1 LFKRS
6 LLALIAITVTST
18 SGADIETPAG
28 VSVETSASVEP
39 SGVRAPSLFRAV
51 YKADYK
57 GLPISAKGIREL
69 SKTEDGH
76 YLLSSKATS
85 MFASIV
91 ESTEF
96 RIDGD
101 YVKPVEYQYHRSG
114 IGKKR
119 QAILNFDW
127 DTMTVLN
134 NVQNK
139 PWTMDVPLGAMDK
152 LLYQF
157 KLRDDLLSA
166 YENGDPWPSLSYVI
180 ADGGRLKH
188 YEFEV
193 IGEEVIDTPVG
204 QLNTIK
210 ATRVRDNRD
219 RTSTFWLAKDYDF
232 MLVRFQQLEADGDGF
247 ELLLREAEFNGED
260 L

>member
-1 LFKRS
+1 
-6 LLALIAITVTST
+6 
-18 SGADIETPAG
+18 
-28 VSVETSASVEP
+28 
-39 SGVRAPSLFRAV
+39 
-51 YKADYK
+51 
-57 GLPISAKGIREL
+57 
-69 SKTEDGH
+69 
-76 YLLSSKATS
+76 
-85 MFASIV
+85 M
-91 ESTEF
+91 
-96 RIDGD
+96 
-101 YVKPVEYQYHRSG
+101 
-114 IGKKR
+114 
-119 QAILNFDW
+119 
-127 DTMTVLN
+127 
-134 NVQNK
+134 
-139 PWTMDVPLGAMDK
+139 
-152 LLYQF
+152 
-157 KLRDDLLSA
+157 
-166 YENGDPWPSLSYVI
+166 SYVI